1 MPVPATI
8 EAVRA
13 GAAAMGGCALRVRGA
28 LELTLPRGV
37 IEGEALEVISWRCA
51 PRRRFLF
58 LFLFLCAPRI
68 RRRRRRPASVTSRL
82 VERCTGGS

>member
-13 GAAAMGGCALRVRGA
+13 GAAVMGGCALRVRGA

-51 PRRRFLF
+51 LPGGDDG
-58 LFLFLCAPRI
+58 A
-68 RRRRRRPASVTSRL
+68 RRPASVTSRW
-82 VERCTGGS
+82 